1 MTTLISLAQL
11 SSQPA
16 GTYSVAFTATWGC
29 PGCEGFAE
37 QVMADQLAEFVIDL
51 HKEDATLIEN
61 YRSLLPPKIP
71 MITPVTIA

>member
-1 MTTLISLAQL
+1 MTTLISLEQL
-11 SSQPA
+11 SSQQP

-37 QVMADQLAEFVIDL
+37 KVIADQLAEFVIDL
-51 HKEDATLIEN
+51 HTEDATLVEN

-71 MITPVTIA
+71 MITDVTIA